1 MFSTLI
7 DRYKSLRGNIEDGRP
22 DAKLNHNYLS
32 LYQVQRD
39 HRFLEVTIDG
49 DDVVYQSIIL
59 ELAPEERTILID
71 EFFPNDFVGLP
82 GQRVSVAVRLDGG
95 KKMQFKTDIVEKHLH
110 EGAPL
115 YVLSMPVDIEIDQR
129 RNAFRLP
136 IGDRVAIDSQFI
148 GPDELPYYGRL
159 RNVSSSGISL
169 DVLVREESANSF
181 HYNDLLS
188 HLTFDFA
195 GVNINCGVSV
205 RSIDVD
211 QADDSHCF
219 IGAEF
224 VDLPAHEQ
232 QLLDRSIMRIQRDRL
247 RMAGNAEAQ
256 LSMG

>member
-1 MFSTLI
+1 MNLFIFKVTSGRIIYNLI
-7 DRYKSLRGNIEDGRP
+7 
-22 DAKLNHNYLS
+22 
-32 LYQVQRD
+32 
-39 HRFLEVTIDG
+39 
-49 DDVVYQSIIL
+49 
-59 ELAPEERTILID
+59 TILIH
-71 EFFPNDFVGLP
+71 G
-82 GQRVSVAVRLDGG
+82 
-95 KKMQFKTDIVEKHLH
+95 IVE
-110 EGAPL
+110 
-115 YVLSMPVDIEIDQR
+115 VFEIDQR

-159 RNVSSSGISL
+159 RNVSSSGILL
-169 DVLVREESANSF
+169 DVMVREESANSF